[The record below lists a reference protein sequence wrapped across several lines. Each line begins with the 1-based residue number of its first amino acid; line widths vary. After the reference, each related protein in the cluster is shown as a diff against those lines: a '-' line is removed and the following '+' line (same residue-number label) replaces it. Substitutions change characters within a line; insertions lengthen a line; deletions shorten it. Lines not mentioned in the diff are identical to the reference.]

1 MTERKKTQYVKP
13 LLTIAVPII
22 LSNIISQVQMLIDR
36 AFLGHMDKMYMSA
49 LSNVS
54 SPVWTTMSFC
64 FSIVIGASIMI
75 SQRVGAGEKEKTH
88 EYAASMLKWNNVIPV
103 LLFLFWMF
111 FSGPVFRAMGVSDNL
126 MPMCLEYVR
135 FFAPVFLVVGLE
147 ASSMVIMQTSNYTKP
162 LIWYGVVRAG
172 LNIFL
177 DWVLIFGNLG
187 FPELGIKG
195 ASIATLIAEYA
206 GFAYAWYIFMTS
218 KKLHTRPYVRE
229 VMSAKLKPFITSAKL
244 GLNTA
249 LEDFAWNLGNLMLI
263 RILNSIDEMAAG
275 IYTIVFSVEL
285 LAVVVVG
292 ALGQGTLTLSS
303 EAVGKK
309 DKQGYI
315 GVCLT
320 AYIFSAAIALVLLI
334 VCLIFP
340 EGIVRIFTNE
350 ESIIAVCSTYLILM
364 CLNLYGKFANII
376 IGNGIRGSGNTIWMF
391 CTQIFGTVFVVGCA
405 MVFVKVFHLGITG
418 VFLAVIA
425 DELVRAAV
433 NIAKYIR
440 VTRDMKNNGA
450 EKKQVCQ
457 EIG

>member
-1 MTERKKTQYVKP
+1 MTKKKNSNYVRP

-22 LSNIISQVQMLIDR
+22 LSNIISQLQMLIDR

-54 SPVWTTMSFC
+54 SPIWTTMSFC

-75 SQRVGAGEKEKTH
+75 SQRVGAGENEKTH

-103 LLFLFWMF
+103 LLFMFWLFL
-111 FSGPVFRAMGVSDNL
+111 SEPVFRLMGVSDNL

-135 FFAPVFLVVGLE
+135 FYAPIFLIVGLE
-147 ASSMVIMQTSNYTKP
+147 ASSIVIMQTSNYTKP
-162 LIWYGVVRAG
+162 LVWYGLVRAG

-187 FPELGIKG
+187 FPRLGIKG

-218 KKLHTRPYVRE
+218 RKLHTRPSLSKVL
-229 VMSAKLKPFITSAKL
+229 SAKIKPFLVSAKL

-309 DKQGYI
+309 DRKGYI

-320 AYIFSAAIALVLLI
+320 AYIFSVSIALLLLI

-350 ESIIAVCSTYLILM
+350 ESIIPVCSTYLILM
-364 CLNLYGKFANII
+364 CINLYGKFANMI
-376 IGNGIRGSGNTIWMF
+376 IGNGIRGTGNTMWMF
-391 CTQIFGTVFVVGCA
+391 LTQIFGTVFVVSCA
-405 MVFVKVFHLGITG
+405 LVFVKVFHLGIAG

-425 DELVRAAV
+425 DELVRASV
-433 NIAKYIR
+433 NIAKYIKIVR
-440 VTRDMKNNGA
+440 KMKIDETEKTRL
-450 EKKQVCQ
+450 CQ
-457 EIG
+457 NTV

>member
-1 MTERKKTQYVKP
+1 MTKKKNSNYVRP

-22 LSNIISQVQMLIDR
+22 LSNIISQLQMLIDR

-54 SPVWTTMSFC
+54 SPIWTTMSFC

-75 SQRVGAGEKEKTH
+75 SQRVGAGENEKTH

-103 LLFLFWMF
+103 LLFLFWLF
-111 FSGPVFRAMGVSDNL
+111 LSEPVFRLMGVSDNL

-135 FFAPVFLVVGLE
+135 FYAPIFLIVGLE
-147 ASSMVIMQTSNYTKP
+147 ASSIVIMQTSNYTKP
-162 LIWYGVVRAG
+162 LVWYGLVRAG

-187 FPELGIKG
+187 FPRLGIKG

-218 KKLHTRPYVRE
+218 RKLHTRPSLSKVL
-229 VMSAKLKPFITSAKL
+229 SAKIKPFLVSAKL

-309 DKQGYI
+309 DRKG
-315 GVCLT
+315 
-320 AYIFSAAIALVLLI
+320 
-334 VCLIFP
+334 
-340 EGIVRIFTNE
+340 
-350 ESIIAVCSTYLILM
+350 
-364 CLNLYGKFANII
+364 
-376 IGNGIRGSGNTIWMF
+376 
-391 CTQIFGTVFVVGCA
+391 
-405 MVFVKVFHLGITG
+405 
-418 VFLAVIA
+418 
-425 DELVRAAV
+425 
-433 NIAKYIR
+433 
-440 VTRDMKNNGA
+440 
-450 EKKQVCQ
+450 
-457 EIG
+457 